1 MNRQFNFRFLAL
13 VLITIILVAGV
24 TYFLHSRQRDRIAL
38 ALQQQAESAVEAKQ
52 WQKAIS
58 FYERYLNMKPADSPT
73 YTKYAELLD
82 QVAKTNEDK
91 IKALYALDKAVI
103 KDPLNDPLRRKLVR
117 LAMIRGLD
125 EITRPEP
132 HLVKLLDHYPKDM
145 KLNEML
151 AERLYQEGK
160 YLEAVAQFEK
170 LIQLNPKD
178 TDAYLQKAV
187 IQRVNLNL
195 TKQAEETMAEMVKVN
210 NTAKAHL
217 AFSVYWG
224 YYGTPKQVEQEIE
237 RAAACDPKDAG
248 VLLAQ
253 AKLAQDRSKLMQDPQ
268 EVKKEIDNARDLLK
282 QCRSLHPKD
291 IRPLSALAALELEA
305 GNAKEAIEVLKQAL
319 VLKEE
324 KDFPYKDREDLYFSM
339 AEAYLQAG
347 MIQEAESLV
356 QEMRKKEYLPV
367 MVQLLEGQVLVSK
380 GEWVK
385 ATRLFEDALPQIT
398 ESKAL
403 VRQCS
408 QVLAQCYER
417 IGDVDNRIAAYRH
430 ILGEDPMNVSTNAN
444 LIKALADQGR
454 VEEALAM
461 MRPLIERDPKRIPAI
476 YMGIYADLLLQ
487 QTLSRD
493 PVDRNWVEFDAVLE
507 TLEKDAA
514 INKAPTV
521 AITLLRV
528 RRQLAADQ
536 FEDAKKK
543 LAEAQ
548 QRWPKDADL
557 WAARANLSLQ
567 SRQVEEARKI
577 IAQARAAIGDQPG
590 FRFLEARM
598 LLLDGFPKD
607 TKALDQLT
615 DDMGK
620 LSPTQQLDLLRM
632 MLDLRLRYGD
642 LAGGIRLA
650 EQQDKLLPNNL
661 SLQLLRF
668 DLAALNNDE
677 ARMKEIIDRIKQLE
691 GPGGVYTPLA
701 QALSLMWKAS
711 KNGDKKN
718 LDQARVYLAAIAKKR
733 SDWPRLQLAEG
744 KLRDLQGDTTN
755 TLASY
760 QQAVKSGSRD
770 AEALTW
776 LMRTYHRQQ
785 RYAEASEMMKL
796 IPPDRIVGDLTKV
809 AAELCNKNR
818 QFKEAMTWAAKAVS
832 DDSKNFEDVLWKGMI
847 FSRAGEQKFSEASL
861 RKAIALSE
869 GKEGKAWLALVQHFK
884 NIDAMSA
891 AEQTTREAQARLP
904 QHNIWLPLCLEA
916 IGKYDEAAKGFQAI
930 VAAKPNDIEALRE
943 AADYFVRRG
952 DGKTAEPLLTRL
964 IDLQDKA
971 PGDKVWAKRTL
982 AVILASRG
990 DYYQSRKALALLGL
1004 LDNNEKIITKTSN
1017 NEPIEDLRARAF
1029 VFGMNRSRALRLEAT
1044 NVFEQMATRQA
1055 RTNEDLFFQ
1064 AKLHNDLGDWGKARD
1079 CMQMLLTRKGDNVEY
1094 LEYMIRNLLQR
1105 NDTNASK
1112 LYLERLAKQQPGSD
1126 LTIDLQACL
1135 LKVLGDDK
1143 GALALVE
1150 KHFLQ
1155 STPPRPEKAAELLED
1170 MKLIEPAE
1178 SIYRRLA
1185 KEVAKPE
1192 ASLNLAKFLGRQRK
1206 LKEALQLCKAAR
1218 GKAPDEE
1225 VGFISIEALYNSP
1238 QRTKE
1243 DMEDIGNW
1251 LESLVKEKPN
1261 AARLKL
1267 LAAMRNLQGRYE
1279 DSIKLYEQVV
1289 AMDKIDVLSRNNL
1302 AFLQAMQ
1309 KKQFPEALKNLS
1321 EALAVIGPHP
1331 DLLDTR
1337 ALVYLK
1343 MNKPDQSLEELFQ
1356 AMDQDPSAIA
1366 QFHLACV
1373 YNHKRNR
1380 QSAMNAWEEMKQRK
1394 LTRDD
1399 VHPLEWPAFDAL
1411 VQQFD
1416 GGILPPPPNKT
1427 QQ

>member
-13 VLITIILVAGV
+13 VLVAIILVAGV
-24 TYFLHSRQRDRIAL
+24 TYFLHSRQRDRIAS
-38 ALQQQAESAVEAKQ
+38 ALQQQADSAVEAKQ
-52 WQKAIS
+52 WQKAVT
-58 FYERYLNMKPADSPT
+58 FYERYLNMKPGDSAT
-73 YTKYAELLD
+73 YSKYAELLD

-103 KDPLNDPLRRKLVR
+103 KDPLNDDLRRKLVK
-117 LAMIRGLD
+117 LASIPGLD

-132 HLVKLLDHYPKDM
+132 HLVKLLDKNPKDQE
-145 KLNEML
+145 LVGML
-151 AERLYQEGK
+151 AGRLYQEGK
-160 YLEAVAQFEK
+160 YVEAVAQFDK
-170 LIQLNPKD
+170 LIQLNPSGL
-178 TDAYLQKAV
+178 DAYVRKAA
-187 IQRVNLNL
+187 IQRVNLNSS
-195 TKQAEETMAEMVKVN
+195 KQAELTMAEMVKTN

-217 AFSVYWG
+217 YFSLYWRQ
-224 YYGTPKQVEQEIE
+224 YGTPRQVEEEIE
-237 RAAACDPKDAG
+237 KAAACDPNDAG

-253 AKLAQDRSKLMQDPQ
+253 SELALGRNQFDK
-268 EVKKEIDNARDLLK
+268 ARDYLK
-282 QCRSLHPKD
+282 QCRKLHPEEMS
-291 IRPLSALAALELEA
+291 PLQALATLELEA
-305 GNAKEAIEVLKQAL
+305 GNYKEAIDILKQAL
-319 VLKEE
+319 ALKE
-324 KDFPYKDREDLYFSM
+324 KRSDLYKDREDLFFSM
-339 AEAYLQAG
+339 AEAYLRAG
-347 MIQEAESLV
+347 MIQEAETLV

-367 MVQLLEGQVLVSK
+367 MVQLLEAEVLAGK

-430 ILGEDPMNVSTNAN
+430 ILGDDPMNVATNAN

-454 VEEALAM
+454 VEEALTL
-461 MRPLIERDPKRIPAI
+461 MRPLIDRDPKRIPSV
-476 YMGIYADLLLQ
+476 YLSIYADLLLQ
-487 QTLSRD
+487 QTLAQN
-493 PVDRNWVEFDAVLE
+493 PTDRNWVEFDNVLSA
-507 TLEKDAA
+507 LESDAA
-514 INKAPTV
+514 INKSPTV
-521 AITLLRV
+521 PITLLRI

-536 FEDAKKK
+536 FEEAKKTLK
-543 LAEAQ
+543 EAQ
-548 QRWPKDADL
+548 QRWPKDPDL
-557 WAARANLSLQ
+557 WATRANLYLQ

-577 IAQARAAIGDQPG
+577 IAQARTAIGDHP
-590 FRFLEARM
+590 RLRYLEAQI
-598 LLLDGFPKD
+598 LLLDGLPKD
-607 TKALDQLT
+607 TKALDLLT

-620 LSPTQQLDLLRM
+620 LTPSQQLDLLRM
-632 MLDLRLRYGD
+632 MLDLRLLYGD

-650 EQQDKLLPNNL
+650 DQQDKLLPNNL

-668 DLAALNNDE
+668 DLATMKNDE
-677 ARMKEIIDRIKQLE
+677 ARMTEVIDRIRHLE

-711 KNGDKKN
+711 KTGDKKN
-718 LDQARVYLAAIAKKR
+718 LDQAAVYLAAIAKKR
-733 SDWPRLQLAEG
+733 SDWPRLHLAEG
-744 KLRDLQGDTTN
+744 KLRNLQGDSTN

-770 AEALTW
+770 GEALAW
-776 LMRTYHRQQ
+776 LMGTYHRQQ
-785 RYAEASEMMKL
+785 RYAEASGMMKL

-809 AAELCNKNR
+809 AAELCIFNK
-818 QFKEAMTWAAKAVS
+818 QFNEAMTWAAKAVP
-832 DDSKNFEDVLWKGMI
+832 DDSKNFEDVLWKGQI
-847 FSRAGEQKFSEASL
+847 FSAAGEQKVSEASL
-861 RKAIALSE
+861 RRAIALSE
-869 GKEGKAWLALVQHFK
+869 GKEGKAWLALVQHFNRIK
-884 NIDAMSA
+884 SASA
-891 AEQTTREAQARLP
+891 ATQTTSEAQARLP
-904 QHNIWLPLCLEA
+904 QHNTWVPLCLEA
-916 IGKYDEAAKGFQAI
+916 IGKFDEAAREFQAI
-930 VAAKPNDIEALRE
+930 VAAKPNDIEALRA

-952 DGKTAEPLLTRL
+952 DGKTAEPLLIRL
-964 IDLQDKA
+964 IDLQDKT
-971 PGDKVWAKRTL
+971 PGDKAWAKRTL

-990 DYYQSRKALALLGL
+990 DYFQSRKALALLGL
-1004 LDNNEKIITKTSN
+1004 LDSNEKIIAKIST

-1029 VFGMNRSRALRLEAT
+1029 VLGMNRSRTLRQEAT
-1044 NVFEQMATRQA
+1044 NVLEQMATRQA

-1079 CMQMLLTRKGDNVEY
+1079 CMQMLLTRQGDNPEY

-1112 LYLERLAKQQPGSD
+1112 LYLERLAKLQPGSD
-1126 LTIDLQACL
+1126 LTIDLQARL
-1135 LKVLGDDK
+1135 LKATGDDK
-1143 GALALVE
+1143 GAIALVE

-1192 ASLNLAKFLGRQRK
+1192 TSLNLAKFLGRQRK

-1218 GKAPDEE
+1218 GVAPAEE

-1289 AMDKIDVLSRNNL
+1289 TMDKNDVSSRNNL

-1309 KKQFPEALKNLS
+1309 QKQYPEALKNLS
-1321 EALAVIGPHP
+1321 DALAIIGPHP

-1337 ALVYLK
+1337 ALIYLK

-1373 YNHKRNR
+1373 YHNKRNR

-1399 VHPLEWPAFDAL
+1399 IHPLEWPAFDAL

-1427 QQ
+1427 PQ